1 MLCYGQECT
10 KHRELRQG
18 RFPMARSRPVEWLS
32 TLALLTI
39 LAALS
44 AYFLY
49 AAVWGTDGLLALRER
64 EQRVAALEAELA
76 IVQEERE
83 TLEQQNRGL
92 SLESV
97 DLDLLDERAR
107 AVLGYARPDELI
119 LIQPE

>member
-1 MLCYGQECT
+1 
-10 KHRELRQG
+10 
-18 RFPMARSRPVEWLS
+18 MARSRPVEWLS